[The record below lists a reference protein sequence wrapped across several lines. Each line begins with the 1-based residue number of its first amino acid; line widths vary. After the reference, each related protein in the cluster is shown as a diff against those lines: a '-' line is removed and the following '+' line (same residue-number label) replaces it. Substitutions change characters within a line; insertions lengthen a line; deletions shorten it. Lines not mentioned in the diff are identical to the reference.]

1 MAGFAGSPTL
11 KVSTIARTLR
21 AQGRDVV
28 DFGSGEPDFDTP
40 EHIKQA
46 AVKALHEGFTKYTTP
61 SGIDELKDAIVD
73 KLKRDNGL
81 LYRREQVVVSCG
93 AKHTL
98 HNLAQVLF
106 DPGDEVILPSP
117 YWTTYETIIQM
128 AEAVPVI
135 IPTAEHEGFRVS
147 LETLER
153 RLTPRTKAIMLNSP
167 SNPTGSM
174 YRHDELAAIA
184 MLAMAHDIYVI
195 ADDIYEKI
203 IFDGRVQTSIIEL
216 MQEAPQLG
224 ILVNGFSKTY
234 AMTGWRLG
242 YAAGPREIVAAMGNY
257 QSQTTSNPTSF
268 VQKAGIEDLRGSQ
281 EAVGLMVQEFEQ
293 RRNYVVERLNAIEGL
308 SCFRPMGRLRL
319 SQRQWHLRQAQC
331 FRSDRRFHQLCRA
344 SVADG
349 RRRRGAR
356 CGVWRRSLHP
366 SLLCHLYGP
375 VARWLGS
382 DGAIRQRITGLVS
395 GSAVWE
401 ASRRPHRPL

>member
-1 MAGFAGSPTL
+1 MALARRMAGFTESPTL
-11 KVSTIARTLR
+11 RVSTIARTLR

-46 AVKALHEGFTKYTTP
+46 AVKALREGFTKYTTP

-135 IPTAEHEGFRVS
+135 IPTTEQEGFRVS
-147 LETLER
+147 LDTLER
-153 RLTPRTKAIMLNSP
+153 HLTPRTKAIMLNSP

-174 YRHDELAAIA
+174 YHHDELAAMA
-184 MLAMAHDIYVI
+184 TLAMAHGIYVI

-203 IFDGRVQTSIIEL
+203 IFDGGVQTSIIQL
-216 MQEAPQLG
+216 MQEAPRIGDSGEWLLQNLCHDRLASG
-224 ILVNGFSKTY
+224 ICCWSTRDHRRHGELPEPDDIQPNFVCPKGGDRSLMRT
-234 AMTGWRLG
+234 TGCDR
-242 YAAGPREIVAAMGNY
+242 
-257 QSQTTSNPTSF
+257 
-268 VQKAGIEDLRGSQ
+268 
-281 EAVGLMVQEFEQ
+281 LMVQEFEQ
-293 RRNYVVERLNAIEGL
+293 RRNYVVERLNAMDGL
-308 SCFRPMGRLRL
+308 SCFRPMGAFYAFPNVSGTYGKRSASGLITDSVSFAEHLLQTAGVAVVPGAVFGDDRCIRL
-319 SQRQWHLRQAQC
+319 SFATSMEQLHAGL
-331 FRSDRRFHQLCRA
+331 DRMEQFA
-344 SVADG
+344 K
-349 RRRRGAR
+349 
-356 CGVWRRSLHP
+356 
-366 SLLCHLYGP
+366 
-375 VARWLGS
+375 
-382 DGAIRQRITGLVS
+382 GLQV
-395 GSAVWE
+395 
-401 ASRRPHRPL
+401 

>member
-1 MAGFAGSPTL
+1 MAGFTESPTL
-11 KVSTIARTLR
+11 RVSTIARQLR

-40 EHIKQA
+40 DHIKQA
-46 AVKALHEGFTKYTTP
+46 AINALQEGFTKYTTP

-73 KLKRDNGL
+73 KLKRDNSL
-81 LYRREQVVVSCG
+81 LYSREQIVVSCG

-128 AEAVPVI
+128 AEAVPII
-135 IPTAEHEGFRVS
+135 IPTTEADGFCVPLDKLEHH
-147 LETLER
+147 
-153 RLTPRTKAIMLNSP
+153 LTPRTKAIILNSP

-184 MLAMAHDIYVI
+184 MLAIDRGIYVI

-203 IFDGRVQTSIIEL
+203 IFDGRVHTSIIQL
-216 MQEAPQLG
+216 MHEAPQLG

-242 YAAGPREIVAAMGNY
+242 YAAGPREIIAAVGNY

-268 VQKAGIEDLRGSQ
+268 VQKAGVEALHGSQ

-293 RRNYVVERLNAIEGL
+293 RRNYVVERLNTMEDL
-308 SCFRPMGRLRL
+308 SCFRPMGAFYAFPNV
-319 SQRQWHLRQAQC
+319 SATYGKHSASGQITDSVSFAEHLLQA
-331 FRSDRRFHQLCRA
+331 A
-344 SVADG
+344 SVAVVP
-349 RRRRGAR
+349 GAVFGDDR
-356 CGVWRRSLHP
+356 CIRLSFATSLEQLHAG
-366 SLLCHLYGP
+366 L
-375 VARWLGS
+375 
-382 DGAIRQRITGLVS
+382 DRIEQFAKGLQ
-395 GSAVWE
+395 A
-401 ASRRPHRPL
+401 

>member
-1 MAGFAGSPTL
+1 MALARRMAGFAGSPTL
-11 KVSTIARTLR
+11 RVSTIARTLR

-46 AVKALHEGFTKYTTP
+46 AVKALREGFTKYTTP

-73 KLKRDNGL
+73 KLKRDNDIF
-81 LYRREQVVVSCG
+81 YTREQIVVSCG

-106 DPGDEVILPSP
+106 DPGDEVILPGP

-135 IPTAEHEGFRVS
+135 IPTTEQEGFRVS
-147 LETLER
+147 LDVLER
-153 RLTPRTKAIMLNSP
+153 YLTPRTKAIMLNSP

-174 YRHDELAAIA
+174 YSRDELAAIA
-184 MLAMAHDIYVI
+184 KLAIARGTYII

-203 IFDGRVQTSIIEL
+203 VFDGRVQTSIIQL
-216 MQEAPQLG
+216 MQAAPALG

-242 YAAGPREIVAAMGNY
+242 YAAGPHEIVAAMGNY

-268 VQKAGIEDLRGSQ
+268 VQKAGIEALRGPQ
-281 EAVGLMVQEFEQ
+281 EAVGVMVQEFEQ
-293 RRNYVVERLNAIEGL
+293 RRNYVVERLNAMEGL
-308 SCFRPMGRLRL
+308 SCFRPMGAFYAFPNVSGTYDKHSPLGQINDSVSFAEHLLQTAGVAVVPGAVFGDDRCIRL
-319 SQRQWHLRQAQC
+319 SFAT
-331 FRSDRRFHQLCRA
+331 SMEQL
-344 SVADG
+344 
-349 RRRRGAR
+349 
-356 CGVWRRSLHP
+356 H
-366 SLLCHLYGP
+366 
-375 VARWLGS
+375 
-382 DGAIRQRITGLVS
+382 TGLDRMEQFTK
-395 GSAVWE
+395 G
-401 ASRRPHRPL
+401 LQT